1 MRFNRQQADF
11 SSFSHVL
18 PCFSGG
24 LTGPDVGPCC
34 DVLIVGYLVEGVHKN
49 ATVGECR
56 DQAEERRA
64 SVRGVRGIP
73 LVCGLEDLSKA
84 AVLHRVQG
92 LDRVEV
98 FGEKR
103 AGAGC
108 LLCVGDLKGFCQGHQ
123 TLDRLVVGFADLLGL
138 VGHRLKIWR
147 RVASVAACGLFALV
161 MFVSPFRKEV

>member
-1 MRFNRQQADF
+1 MFLGR
-11 SSFSHVL
+11 HY
-18 PCFSGG
+18 
-24 LTGPDVGPCC
+24 GPDVGLCC
-34 DVLIVGYLVEGVHKN
+34 VVLNVGYLVERSSTKN
-49 ATVGECR
+49 ATAGECR
-56 DQAEERRA
+56 DQAEERRD

-123 TLDRLVVGFADLLGL
+123 TLDCLVVGFADLLGL
-138 VGHRLKIWR
+138 VGVHRLEDLAKGCVR
-147 RVASVAACGLFALV
+147 RCVWVVCVGHVCVSVSEKV
-161 MFVSPFRKEV
+161 